1 MNAPMNGHGAHGPAS
16 QPPAPHWRLPHAEV
30 DAALVA
36 AARAHARGELASAER
51 EAYAAHLERCDV
63 CSELVLAPDLVDETL
78 SALVEPV
85 RPSDAAWHA
94 LAALVA
100 PAAEGGAAH
109 GAAGARDPRMDVQ
122 PWKRW
127 QDVPAA
133 VVDGSGPGA
142 LAFALATSEGAVFE
156 PTAIAGITT
165 RRLAVDVP
173 NRRITMLVRMEA
185 GTSYPAHRHGGPEEC
200 FVVAGDLLVGTVA
213 MHAGDFQRA
222 EAGTVH
228 PVQST
233 RGGCLLLITSS
244 MDDDLIAA

>member
-1 MNAPMNGHGAHGPAS
+1 MNAPMNGHGSHEPA
-16 QPPAPHWRLPHAEV
+16 ATWRLPHAEV
-30 DAALVA
+30 APPLVA
-36 AARAHARGELASAER
+36 AARAHARGELAAAER
-51 EAYAAHLERCDV
+51 EAYALHLESCDV
-63 CSELVLAPDLVDETL
+63 CSGLALAPHLVDETL
-78 SALVEPV
+78 AALVEPV

-94 LAALVA
+94 LAARTA
-100 PAAEGGAAH
+100 PTPASGATP
-109 GAAGARDPRMDVQ
+109 GAGDALDPRSEVQ

-127 QDVPAA
+127 QDVPGA

-156 PTAIAGITT
+156 PTAIAGIST
-165 RRLAVDVP
+165 RRLAVDVR